1 MVLLVVDT
9 QKGIMDDRLYEF
21 EKVRE
26 NINLL
31 ISEARKNNIEVV
43 FVRHDDGPGTG
54 FSKGDDDFEIFSEFE
69 PLEGEKIFDK
79 TVNSALHKMTG
90 LTDYLDGKGIKSI
103 MVVGLQTDFCI
114 DATIK
119 SGFDHGYK
127 MIIPEY
133 SNSTF
138 DNRFFNKETAY
149 KYFNELIWKDR
160 YGETVTIEKAVEIIK
175 NYKSTDTFDS
185 KHLDK

>member
-1 MVLLVVDT
+1 MTITFGCVKFSVKNRYVTAYVEDIYEIIDIQSQEENCMILLVVDT
-9 QKGIMDDRLYEF
+9 QKGI
-21 EKVRE
+21 
-26 NINLL
+26 
-31 ISEARKNNIEVV
+31 
-43 FVRHDDGPGTG
+43 
-54 FSKGDDDFEIFSEFE
+54 
-69 PLEGEKIFDK
+69 K
-79 TVNSALHKMTG
+79 T
-90 LTDYLDGKGIKSI
+90 I
-103 MVVGLQTDFCI
+103 MIAGLQTDFCI

-160 YGETVTIEKAVEIIK
+160 YGETVTIEKAVEIIRQ
-175 NYKSTDTFDS
+175 YSET
-185 KHLDK
+185 

>member
-9 QKGIMDDRLYEF
+9 QKGIMDDRLYAF
-21 EKVRE
+21 EQVRK

-90 LTDYLDGKGIKSI
+90 LTDYLDDKGIKSI
-103 MVVGLQTDFCI
+103 MVAGLQTDFCI

-119 SGFDHGYK
+119 SGFDHGYN

-138 DNRFFNKETAY
+138 DNCFFDKETAY
-149 KYFNELIWKDR
+149 KYFNELIWKGR
-160 YGETVTIEKAVEIIK
+160 YGETVTIEKAVEMLK
-175 NYKSTDTFDS
+175 NHK
-185 KHLDK
+185 